1 MIKLVT
7 VEVRFWAARRAC
19 ASGESWACKLMVSLK
34 KEDIFCVEKEI
45 TGQNTIWPAKRSIVF
60 SGGTL
65 DFMRKLEDF
74 LKSGYFSVF
83 RLFGVDKLT
92 QEPGDFLRAWAL

>member
-1 MIKLVT
+1 
-7 VEVRFWAARRAC
+7 
-19 ASGESWACKLMVSLK
+19 MVSLK

-74 LKSGYFSVF
+74 LKSGFFSVF